1 MVHGAGK
8 PPCRFSLQ
16 GNSSNAACPRCGHC
30 LLMDQPSE
38 PPVPTW
44 LWSVLPPGCTSQCP
58 VRMQVPGPNAPLAA
72 RLQGISITL
81 VGDSTELNC
90 ELARQLARTLGYI
103 PLATCTI
110 LQQLTGQ
117 R

>member
-8 PPCRFSLQ
+8 PPCRFKLQ
-16 GNSSNAACPRCGHC
+16 GSSSSAACPRCGHC
-30 LLMDQPSE
+30 LLIDQPSE

-44 LWSVLPPGCTSQCP
+44 LWSVLPPGCACQCLL
-58 VRMQVPGPNAPLAA
+58 RMQVPGPNAPLAA

-90 ELARQLARTLGYI
+90 ELARQLARTLGYT

-110 LQQLTGQ
+110 LQQLTGH